1 MTSGE
6 RLVAFLH
13 GLGERADAWTH
24 QVSLL
29 PEGMVGVVPPIR
41 GLDDDEDFTVAGAA
55 EAVLADL
62 DRRGIRSARLCGLSL
77 GAVIA
82 TRIAID
88 HPERVDSL
96 LLSGGQVRPPRALMA
111 AQSALLR
118 VLPEVLAAPPG
129 VERARV
135 LAVLEEVGRLDLR
148 ADLARITAPTTVVC
162 GSRDL
167 ANLPAARALAR
178 GIPGARLHVVSG
190 AGHHV
195 HRDAPEE
202 FAALVAGSAER
213 PAPGGRS
220 S

>member
-1 MTSGE
+1 M
-6 RLVAFLH
+6 FLH

-29 PEGMVGVVPPIR
+29 PAGRVGVVPPIP
-41 GLDDDEDFTVAGAA
+41 GLDDDERFTIEGAA
-55 EAVLADL
+55 DAVLADL
-62 DRRGIRSARLCGLSL
+62 DRRGIRSARVCGLSL

-82 TRIAID
+82 ARIAID

-96 LLSGGQVRPPRALMA
+96 LLSGGQVRPPRALVA
-111 AQSALLR
+111 AGSALVR
-118 VLPEVLAAPPG
+118 VLPDSLAAPPG
-129 VERARV
+129 VERHRV
-135 LAVLEEVGRLDLR
+135 LEALDEVGRVDLR
-148 ADLARITAPTTVVC
+148 ADLARITAPTLVVC

-167 ANLPAARALAR
+167 ANLPAARALAK
-178 GIPGARLHVVSG
+178 GIPGARLHVMAG

-213 PAPGGRS
+213 PAPGSRS